1 MANYITEASC
11 RNRLPDDFD
20 NLYDLPGAQ
29 DDLTQDIEG
38 VEGMVDSY
46 VGKRYEVPVTATRA
60 LLLVVP
66 LVLDLFAERAFGRG
80 AGSEI
85 PKKISDSADTARKML
100 KEIAAGSMT
109 LAGATGLT
117 ERPSGGA
124 DAILVDGNAPEFT
137 RTDMEGY

>member
-11 RNRLPDDFD
+11 RNRLRDDFD
-20 NLYDLPGAQ
+20 NLYELPGAQ

-38 VEGMVDSY
+38 VEGVVDSY
-46 VGKRYEVPVTATRA
+46 VGKRYEVPVTDTRA
-60 LLLVVP
+60 LLFIVP
-66 LVLDLFAERAFGRG
+66 LVLDLFAERAFG

-100 KEIAAGSMT
+100 EKIASGAMT

-124 DAILVDGNAPEFT
+124 DAILVDANTPEFK
-137 RTDMEGY
+137 RSDMEGF